1 MHLTADFCF
10 STHINYKCEKIRKK
24 IKRRNLDGNKKNIGK
39 RTKQKRRPGGTSEGS
54 AKEKT
59 EQGIAGQAEP
69 GCGRAGE
76 DDGESGG
83 EIKKKINE
91 TQMSSLVKIKIF
103 LQEIFYRNLF
113 RECDTAT

>member
-1 MHLTADFCF
+1 MRKN
-10 STHINYKCEKIRKK
+10 SQKK

-54 AKEKT
+54 AGENA

-76 DDGESGG
+76 DDGESGCEVRR
-83 EIKKKINE
+83 EIEKME
-91 TQMSSLVKIKIF
+91 
-103 LQEIFYRNLF
+103 
-113 RECDTAT
+113 

>member
-1 MHLTADFCF
+1 M
-10 STHINYKCEKIRKK
+10 

-83 EIKKKINE
+83 KIRDVSE
-91 TQMSSLVKIKIF
+91 KSEKRYGRQKPAL
-103 LQEIFYRNLF
+103 
-113 RECDTAT
+113 D